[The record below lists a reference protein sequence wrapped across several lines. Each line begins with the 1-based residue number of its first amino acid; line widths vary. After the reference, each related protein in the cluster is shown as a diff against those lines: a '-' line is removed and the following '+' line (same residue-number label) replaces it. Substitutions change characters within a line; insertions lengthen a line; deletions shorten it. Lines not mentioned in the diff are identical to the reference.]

1 VDDRDCGRV
10 SFIKRRDPST
20 DGLEIGLRAEEGVE
34 LRKGALEKSIEEVR
48 RTEGQVDCVFRSE
61 LIDEGICLESLA

>member
-1 VDDRDCGRV
+1 
-10 SFIKRRDPST
+10 
-20 DGLEIGLRAEEGVE
+20 LRAEEGVE